1 MKENSKLGL
10 HKIKNFSAGEGIV
23 KRRRR
28 ATDWL
33 KIGAKDKSAQG
44 LLTKN
49 TNS

>member
-1 MKENSKLGL
+1 MKVNSKLGL
-10 HKIKNFSAGEGIV
+10 NKIENFSAGEGIV
-23 KRRRR
+23 KRRR

-33 KIGAKDKSAQG
+33 KIGAKDKSAKG